1 MHKLNQEV
9 AALVRIAA
17 YQSPRIMREAY
28 AGQQHFDIRRFGNHT
43 LELVADMYSLQ
54 FEDEE
59 RIDPAMQFSSSDWDQ
74 EKMVLPSACS
84 REAFYLLYRTGRQL
98 VRSKRRLLQLAPRA
112 A

>member
-1 MHKLNQEV
+1 
-9 AALVRIAA
+9 
-17 YQSPRIMREAY
+17 MRQAY
-28 AGQQHFDIRRFGNHT
+28 AGQQHFDIRRFGHHT

-59 RIDPAMQFSSSDWDQ
+59 HIDPAMQFSSTDWDQ